1 MSEDNYAAFNTLD
14 DELKTEFYTSF
25 KEALEELDHCF
36 DTLNS
41 GYQEDSVNEM
51 FRAVHSVKGNCHMVF
66 LDGTAG
72 VCHLLEELV
81 SEFRSGVATYFPS
94 CGEFITFIFLRLEQ
108 LVSKAMSGSSYDQT
122 SLDVLSKG
130 IQLVLDSPA
139 ENREGAVEKVL
150 ESYAGIL
157 SSTVDVS
164 AQVMDKL
171 DSQLKLDDFSDL
183 AFMEQIAKIMQAKSI
198 QHKGDQ
204 SQLLKYCLLINQ
216 AMSTPVDADQLT
228 AAFYMQ
234 AFGSRLV
241 TSPVFDITLESPE
254 WERERVAEQVEL
266 AAGFLKMSGKWLDAA
281 LMILQSFER
290 YDGKGVPGVRSGNDI
305 NMGGMILA
313 LVRFYQQG
321 TGRRQKDQSEKL
333 LIGKALRRINSEKG
347 YRFNPEMVDVFNR
360 IVHEKMR

>member
-1 MSEDNYAAFNTLD
+1 M
-14 DELKTEFYTSF
+14 
-25 KEALEELDHCF
+25 
-36 DTLNS
+36 
-41 GYQEDSVNEM
+41 
-51 FRAVHSVKGNCHMVF
+51 
-66 LDGTAG
+66 
-72 VCHLLEELV
+72 
-81 SEFRSGVATYFPS
+81 
-94 CGEFITFIFLRLEQ
+94 
-108 LVSKAMSGSSYDQT
+108 
-122 SLDVLSKG
+122 
-130 IQLVLDSPA
+130 LDSPA

-171 DSQLKLDDFSDL
+171 DIQLKLDDFSDL